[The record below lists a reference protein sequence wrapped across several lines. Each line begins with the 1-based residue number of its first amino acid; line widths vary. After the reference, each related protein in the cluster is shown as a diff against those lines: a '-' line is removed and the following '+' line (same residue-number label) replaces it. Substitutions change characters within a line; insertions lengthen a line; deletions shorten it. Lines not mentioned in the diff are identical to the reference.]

1 MPNYPL
7 CMNSSHF
14 LVRMSGPRGY
24 VDFSHVRTSIGP
36 SVTRLLPARQF
47 LGSDYDKVV
56 DLINKSVLG
65 YEDSLFRINRRMTIP
80 AKQWVAAGPTFWS
93 GKAVAKDSAS
103 NKKNVVRRATL
114 NKT

>member
-1 MPNYPL
+1 MHELFSFPSTDERTARIRGFFS
-7 CMNSSHF
+7 CSHE
-14 LVRMSGPRGY
+14 
-24 VDFSHVRTSIGP
+24 HRTIRDKAPPG
-36 SVTRLLPARQF
+36 ARQF